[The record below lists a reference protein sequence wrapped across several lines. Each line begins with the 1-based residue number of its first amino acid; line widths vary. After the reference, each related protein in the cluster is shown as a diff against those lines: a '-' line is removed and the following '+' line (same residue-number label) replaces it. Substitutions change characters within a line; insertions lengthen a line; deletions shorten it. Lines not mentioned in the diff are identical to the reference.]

1 MKRIW
6 ILTVVMIIT
15 CLGLFAQDND
25 TVQVNDYIQD
35 DDTGQIMIDGELVPY
50 MVVEGDTLLMADLE
64 GFSVSSPRTFKDRNE
79 RRKFLKY
86 KRYANVVYP
95 YAVEAIKIFR
105 ESEEATRTMK
115 SRKKKKYMK
124 KLQKDLETELKEPLI
139 KLTKTQGYILIK
151 MIEKELDTPFYDL
164 VKNLRGGFVAGYWN
178 QLGRLN
184 GYRIKTGYIEGED
197 MILDIILQDYNVSH
211 DVQ

>member
-1 MKRIW
+1 MKRILFLIG
-6 ILTVVMIIT
+6 ILTVT
-15 CLGLFAQDND
+15 GLSLFAQDGDLAQNE
-25 TVQVNDYIQD
+25 
-35 DDTGQIMIDGELVPY
+35 DTGQIMINGELVTY

-64 GFSVSSPRTFKDRNE
+64 GFSVTSPRSFKDRSE
-79 RRKFLKY
+79 YRKFLKY

-95 YAVEAIKIFR
+95 YAIKAIKIFR

-115 SRKKKKYMK
+115 KRKKQKHMK
-124 KLQKDLETELKEPLI
+124 KLQKRLDDEFKEPLK

-178 QLGRLN
+178 QLGKLN
-184 GYRIKTGYIEGED
+184 GYRIKNGYIEGED
-197 MILDIILQDYNVSH
+197 KILDVILHDYDVSH
-211 DVQ
+211 EL

>member
-1 MKRIW
+1 MKRI
-6 ILTVVMIIT
+6 LMIAVLMGMT
-15 CLGLFAQDND
+15 CFGLFAQDE
-25 TVQVNDYIQD
+25 
-35 DDTGQIMIDGELVPY
+35 DTGQILIDGELVTY
-50 MVVEGDTLLMADLE
+50 MVVEGDTLLIADLE
-64 GFSVSSPRTFKDRNE
+64 GFSVSSPRSFKDRDE

-95 YAVEAIKIFR
+95 YAIKAIKIFR

-115 SRKKKKYMK
+115 SGKKKRYMK
-124 KLQKDLETELKEPLI
+124 KLQKQLEDELKEPLK

-184 GYRIKTGYIEGED
+184 GYRIKTGYIVGED
-197 MILDIILQDYNVSH
+197 KILDIILQDYNVSH
-211 DVQ
+211 DVE

>member
-1 MKRIW
+1 MIR
-6 ILTVVMIIT
+6 LMLVVM
-15 CLGLFAQDND
+15 LWGGALAALLAQDEELD
-25 TVQVNDYIQD
+25 QM
-35 DDTGQIMIDGELVPY
+35 MINGELVTY
-50 MVVEGDTLLMADLE
+50 MVVENDTLLIADLE
-64 GFSVSSPRTFKDRNE
+64 GFSVSSPRTFKNNEE

-95 YAVEAIKIFR
+95 YAVKAIRIFR
-105 ESEEATRTMK
+105 ETDEVTRTMK
-115 SRKKKKYMK
+115 KRKKQKHIKR
-124 KLQKDLETELKEPLI
+124 LQKEMEDELKEPLK

-184 GYRIKTGYIEGED
+184 GYRIKDGYSIGED
-197 MILDIILQDYNVSH
+197 PILDIILQDYDVSH
-211 DVQ
+211 DYK

>member
-1 MKRIW
+1 MKRILFLIG
-6 ILTVVMIIT
+6 ILTVT
-15 CLGLFAQDND
+15 GLSLFAQDGDLAQNE
-25 TVQVNDYIQD
+25 
-35 DDTGQIMIDGELVPY
+35 DTGQIMINGELVTY

-64 GFSVSSPRTFKDRNE
+64 GFSVTSPRSFKDRSE
-79 RRKFLKY
+79 YRKFLKY

-95 YAVEAIKIFR
+95 YAIKAIKIFR

-115 SRKKKKYMK
+115 KRKKQKHMK
-124 KLQKDLETELKEPLI
+124 KLQKRLDDEFKEPLK

-178 QLGRLN
+178 QLGKLN
-184 GYRIKTGYIEGED
+184 GYRIKNGYIEGED
-197 MILDIILQDYNVSH
+197 KILDVILHDYDVSH
-211 DVQ
+211 DL

>member
-1 MKRIW
+1 MKRIL
-6 ILTVVMIIT
+6 ILAVMMSAIS
-15 CLGLFAQDND
+15 LGLFAQD
-25 TVQVNDYIQD
+25 D
-35 DDTGQIMIDGELVPY
+35 DSGELLINGELVPY
-50 MVVEGDTLLMADLE
+50 MILEGDTLLVYELDGL
-64 GFSVSSPRTFKDRNE
+64 SVTSPRSFKDRDE
-79 RRKFLKY
+79 KRKFLKY

-105 ESEEATRTMK
+105 ESEEATLTMK

-124 KLQKDLETELKEPLI
+124 KLQKDLEDELKEPLK

-197 MILDIILQDYNVSH
+197 EILDIILQDYNISH
-211 DVQ
+211 NVE

>member
-1 MKRIW
+1 
-6 ILTVVMIIT
+6 MIILVL
-15 CLGLFAQDND
+15 CSAYFGLFAQDE
-25 TVQVNDYIQD
+25 
-35 DDTGQIMIDGELVPY
+35 DTGQLMIDGELVTY

-64 GFSVSSPRTFKDRNE
+64 GFSVSSPRSFKDRDE

-95 YAVEAIKIFR
+95 YAVKAIKIFR
-105 ESEEATRTMK
+105 ESEEATLTMK

-124 KLQKDLETELKEPLI
+124 KLQKDLEVELKEPLK

-184 GYRIKTGYIEGED
+184 GYRIKTGYIVGED
-197 MILDIILQDYNVSH
+197 KILDIILQDYNVSH
-211 DVQ
+211 DVR

>member
-1 MKRIW
+1 MIR
-6 ILTVVMIIT
+6 LMLVVM
-15 CLGLFAQDND
+15 LWGGALSALLAQDEELD
-25 TVQVNDYIQD
+25 QM
-35 DDTGQIMIDGELVPY
+35 MINGELVTY
-50 MVVEGDTLLMADLE
+50 MVVENDTLLIADLE
-64 GFSVSSPRTFKDRNE
+64 GFSVSSPRTFKNNEE

-95 YAVEAIKIFR
+95 YAVKAIRIFR
-105 ESEEATRTMK
+105 ETDEVTRTMK
-115 SRKKKKYMK
+115 KRKKQKHIKR
-124 KLQKDLETELKEPLI
+124 LQKEMEEELKEPLK

-184 GYRIKTGYIEGED
+184 GYRIKDGYSIGED
-197 MILDIILQDYNVSH
+197 PILDIILQDYDVSH
-211 DVQ
+211 DYK

>member
-1 MKRIW
+1 
-6 ILTVVMIIT
+6 MIIT

>member
-1 MKRIW
+1 M
-6 ILTVVMIIT
+6 LVVM
-15 CLGLFAQDND
+15 LWGGALAALLAQDEELD
-25 TVQVNDYIQD
+25 QM
-35 DDTGQIMIDGELVPY
+35 MINGELVTY
-50 MVVEGDTLLMADLE
+50 MVVENDTLLIADLE
-64 GFSVSSPRTFKDRNE
+64 GFSVSSPRTFKNNEE

-95 YAVEAIKIFR
+95 YAVKAIRIFR
-105 ESEEATRTMK
+105 ETDEVTRTMK
-115 SRKKKKYMK
+115 KRKKQKHIKR
-124 KLQKDLETELKEPLI
+124 LQKEMEDELKEPLK

-184 GYRIKTGYIEGED
+184 GYRIKDGYSIGED
-197 MILDIILQDYNVSH
+197 PILDIILQDYDVSH
-211 DVQ
+211 DYK

>member
-6 ILTVVMIIT
+6 MIILVL
-15 CLGLFAQDND
+15 CSAYFGLFAQDE
-25 TVQVNDYIQD
+25 
-35 DDTGQIMIDGELVPY
+35 DTGQLMIDGELVTY

-64 GFSVSSPRTFKDRNE
+64 GFSVSSPRSFKDRDE

-95 YAVEAIKIFR
+95 YAVKAIKIFR
-105 ESEEATRTMK
+105 ESEEATLTMK

-124 KLQKDLETELKEPLI
+124 KLQKDLEVELKEPLK

-184 GYRIKTGYIEGED
+184 GYRIKTGYIVGED
-197 MILDIILQDYNVSH
+197 KILDIILQDYNVSH
-211 DVQ
+211 DVR

>member
-1 MKRIW
+1 MNRIW
-6 ILTVVMIIT
+6 MIAVLMAVA
-15 CLGLFAQDND
+15 CLGLFAQDKD
-25 TVQVNDYIQD
+25 TAQN
-35 DDTGQIMIDGELVPY
+35 DDTGQIMIDGELVTY
-50 MVVEGDTLLMADLE
+50 MVVKGDTLLMADLE
-64 GFSVSSPRTFKDRNE
+64 GLSVSSPRSFKDRDE

-95 YAVEAIKIFR
+95 YAVKAIKIFR

-124 KLQKDLETELKEPLI
+124 KLQKQLEVELKEPLK

-184 GYRIKTGYIEGED
+184 GYRIKTGYIIGED
-197 MILDIILQDYNVSH
+197 KILDIILQDYNVSH
-211 DVQ
+211 DVR

>member
-1 MKRIW
+1 
-6 ILTVVMIIT
+6 
-15 CLGLFAQDND
+15 LGLLAQDND

-197 MILDIILQDYNVSH
+197 IFLDIILQDYNVSH

>member
-1 MKRIW
+1 MNRIW
-6 ILTVVMIIT
+6 MIAVLMAVA
-15 CLGLFAQDND
+15 CLGLFAQDK
-25 TVQVNDYIQD
+25 
-35 DDTGQIMIDGELVPY
+35 DTGQIMIDGELVTY
-50 MVVEGDTLLMADLE
+50 MVVKGDTLLMADLE
-64 GFSVSSPRTFKDRNE
+64 GLSVSSPRSFKDRDE

-95 YAVEAIKIFR
+95 YAVKAIKIFR

-124 KLQKDLETELKEPLI
+124 KLQKQLEVELKEPLK

-184 GYRIKTGYIEGED
+184 GYRIKTGYIIGED
-197 MILDIILQDYNVSH
+197 KILDIILQDYNVSH
-211 DVQ
+211 DVR

>member
-1 MKRIW
+1 MIRILLLFGLVGMTW
-6 ILTVVMIIT
+6 
-15 CLGLFAQDND
+15 LGLSA
-25 TVQVNDYIQD
+25 QD
-35 DDTGQIMIDGELVPY
+35 DDLDQLMINGELVSY
-50 MVVEGDTLLMADLE
+50 IVEGNDTLLIADLE

-79 RRKFLKY
+79 YRKFLKY

-95 YAVEAIKIFR
+95 YAVKAIKIFR

-115 SRKKKKYMK
+115 KRKRIKHMK
-124 KLQKDLETELKEPLI
+124 KLQKKLDDEFKEPLK

-184 GYRIKTGYIEGED
+184 GYRIKNGYIEGED
-197 MILDIILQDYNVSH
+197 NILDVILQDYDVSH
-211 DVQ
+211 DYK

>member
-15 CLGLFAQDND
+15 CLGLLAQDND

-197 MILDIILQDYNVSH
+197 IFLDIILQDYNVSH

>member
-1 MKRIW
+1 MTVMIR
-6 ILTVVMIIT
+6 LMLVVM
-15 CLGLFAQDND
+15 LWGGALAALLAQDEELD
-25 TVQVNDYIQD
+25 QM
-35 DDTGQIMIDGELVPY
+35 MINGELVTY
-50 MVVEGDTLLMADLE
+50 MVVENDTLLIADLE
-64 GFSVSSPRTFKDRNE
+64 GFSVSSPRTFKNNEE

-95 YAVEAIKIFR
+95 YAVKAIRIFR
-105 ESEEATRTMK
+105 ETDEVTRTMK
-115 SRKKKKYMK
+115 KRKKQKHIKR
-124 KLQKDLETELKEPLI
+124 LQKEMEEELKEPLK

-184 GYRIKTGYIEGED
+184 GYRIKDGYSIGED
-197 MILDIILQDYNVSH
+197 PILDIILQDYDVSH
-211 DVQ
+211 DYK

>member
-1 MKRIW
+1 M
-6 ILTVVMIIT
+6 TVMIRLLLLVV
-15 CLGLFAQDND
+15 CWSWAVSGLIAQDD
-25 TVQVNDYIQD
+25 ELDQL
-35 DDTGQIMIDGELVPY
+35 MINGELVSY
-50 MVVEGDTLLMADLE
+50 MVVENDTLFIADLE
-64 GFSVSSPRTFKDRNE
+64 GFSVSSPRTFADRDE
-79 RRKFLKY
+79 YRKFLKY

-95 YAVEAIKIFR
+95 YAVKAIKIFR

-115 SRKKKKYMK
+115 KRKRQKHVK
-124 KLQKDLETELKEPLI
+124 KLQKQLDDEFKEPLK

-184 GYRIKTGYIEGED
+184 GYRIKTGYVPGED
-197 MILDIILQDYNVSH
+197 TILDVILQDYDVSH
-211 DVQ
+211 DYK

>member
-1 MKRIW
+1 MRIW
-6 ILTVVMIIT
+6 MIILVL
-15 CLGLFAQDND
+15 CSAYFGLFAQDE
-25 TVQVNDYIQD
+25 
-35 DDTGQIMIDGELVPY
+35 DTGQLMIDGELVTY

-64 GFSVSSPRTFKDRNE
+64 GFSVSSPRSFKDRDE

-95 YAVEAIKIFR
+95 YAVKAIKIFR
-105 ESEEATRTMK
+105 ESEEATLTMK

-124 KLQKDLETELKEPLI
+124 KLQKDLEVELKEPLK

-184 GYRIKTGYIEGED
+184 GYRIKTGYIVGED
-197 MILDIILQDYNVSH
+197 KILDIILQDYNVSH
-211 DVQ
+211 DVR